1 MLLGYIPGVWD
12 LLHAGHV
19 AILERARSLCDRLV
33 VGVPSDGVVLQDKG
47 QLPIVSLQ
55 DRVHLLEALCCVD
68 IVLPYYKLEFLTHL
82 ELLKPDI
89 LFVGETWGSDTRH
102 VDAERWTSL
111 NHCRLIR
118 LPYTRGIS
126 TTQLKERICGQ

>member
-1 MLLGYIPGVWD
+1 MLVGYIPGVWD

-19 AILERARSLCDRLV
+19 TVLCRARSLCDRLV
-33 VGVPSDGVVLQDKG
+33 VGVPSDEVVLQDKD
-47 QLPIVSLQ
+47 QPPIVSLH
-55 DRVHLLEALCCVD
+55 DRIRLLEAIRYVD
-68 IVLPYYKLEFLTHL
+68 VVLPYYKLEFLTHL

-102 VDAERWTSL
+102 VDAEKWATL